1 MTPDLA
7 VWLIGAIVILII
19 LLLAS
24 GDPDD
29 WMSL

>member
-7 VWLIGAIVILII
+7 VWLIGAIMILVI
-19 LLLAS
+19 LLLSS

-29 WMSL
+29 WMSM